1 MINPEKIRSAQFVD
15 SYYPLVDGV
24 ILAVNNYAELMNRKS
39 YSCVVCP
46 RYYQS
51 FDDSSLGYE
60 VFRTGSLRMP
70 ITEYALPM
78 PKLDSKIKTLLQNR
92 YLDIFHAH
100 SPFTEGTFAS
110 AYAKKLGIPCVAT
123 FHSKYYDDVINI
135 TGSKTLAKIVTA
147 KIVRFYNTVDSVWTV
162 SDGAADVLRSYG
174 YHGDITIVKNG
185 TTYTMPEDPD
195 ALRKKAAE
203 TFMVPT
209 DKKILLYV
217 GQQRWHKNL
226 KLVLDT
232 FRLLCDRDSDYRLLM
247 IGDGYDEKAI
257 KEYADSLRFPEGYVR
272 FLGRIN
278 DRSLLS
284 GMYLLSDLFF
294 FPSMYDTSGLVV
306 REAASLGV
314 PTLFTDGSTASEAII
329 KDVSGFT
336 ADENK
341 VSMFREILRIIS
353 TPGLLKKVGDGA
365 RKEIAT
371 TWEEIVPDVMDKYAQ
386 VIEQY
391 RFKHK
396 DSSIKLSE

>member
-1 MINPEKIRSAQFVD
+1 MINPEKIRSAHFVD
-15 SYYPLVDGV
+15 SYYPIVDGV
-24 ILAVNNYAELMNRKS
+24 VLAVHNYAELMNRKS

-46 RYYQS
+46 RYYQPY
-51 FDDSSLGYE
+51 DDSSLSYE
-60 VFRTGSLRMP
+60 VFRTGSLRLP
-70 ITEYALPM
+70 IIEYALPA

-92 YLDIFHAH
+92 YPDIFHVH
-100 SPFTEGTFAS
+100 SPFMEGTFAS
-110 AYAKKLGIPCVAT
+110 SYAKKLGIPCVAT

-135 TGSKTLAKIVTA
+135 TGSKTLAKLITA
-147 KIVRFYNTVDSVWTV
+147 KIVRFYHTVDSVWTV
-162 SDGAADVLRSYG
+162 SDGAAEVLRSYG

-185 TTYTMPEDPD
+185 TTYTMPQDPD

-209 DKKILLYV
+209 EKKILLYV
-217 GQQRWHKNL
+217 GQHRWHKNL

-232 FRLLCDRDSDYRLLM
+232 FKLLSERDKDFRLLM
-247 IGDGYDEKAI
+247 IGDGLDAKAI
-257 KEYADSLRFPEGYVR
+257 HNYADSLRFPEGTVR

-314 PTLFTDGSTASEAII
+314 PSLLTDGSTASEAIV

-341 VSMFREILRIIS
+341 VAMFREIMRIFS
-353 TPGLLKKVGDGA
+353 TPGLLEKVGKGA
-365 RKEIAT
+365 QREIAT
-371 TWEEIVPDVMDKYAQ
+371 TWEEIIPGVMDNYAQ
-386 VIEQY
+386 IIEKY
-391 RFKHK
+391 RFDHRA
-396 DSSIKLSE
+396 